1 VFFVISLI
9 YTKMFKYH
17 RKVSALSCVGN
28 GGDGVKPS
36 FGTSFLAPVF
46 VTWFTKFSGCI
57 SNGMKL
63 INA

>member
-1 VFFVISLI
+1 
-9 YTKMFKYH
+9 MFKYH